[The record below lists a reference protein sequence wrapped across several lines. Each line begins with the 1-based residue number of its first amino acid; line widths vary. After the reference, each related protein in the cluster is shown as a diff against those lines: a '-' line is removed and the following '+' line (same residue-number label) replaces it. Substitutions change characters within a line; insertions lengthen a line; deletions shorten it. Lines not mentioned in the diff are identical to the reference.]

1 MKYVYSMFLDIM
13 GMFQELIVKI
23 FWESLIRNAVK
34 LPSAIETQRV
44 MICLQILDSVRYPE
58 MNFKIRTS
66 EGLVCLNFQLI
77 FLVENPEL

>member
-58 MNFKIRTS
+58 MSFKIRTS
-66 EGLVCLNFQLI
+66 GGLVCSNF
-77 FLVENPEL
+77 